1 MAPYSSQYACKH
13 AACKLDTSVT
23 LTEMSANMYIQ
34 LIHPC
39 KFGAARV
46 TCKRFNSSMSA
57 AMSTRAS
64 KSKDHE
70 IGRSPYFY
78 ETKSGDFLR
87 ELFKAFHK
95 IIGLYAMTCV
105 R

>member
-1 MAPYSSQYACKH
+1 MARDSEVLQWQQFCHHGDTICHPKSGYVTT
-13 AACKLDTSVT
+13 KL
-23 LTEMSANMYIQ
+23 
-34 LIHPC
+34 
-39 KFGAARV
+39 
-46 TCKRFNSSMSA
+46 
-57 AMSTRAS
+57 RAS